1 MVLFSGVAL
10 ICIMNIEDYKS
21 NVLLL
26 HQASQF
32 SFLKIRKEMDR
43 SVEYEAIYQICLD
56 CVA

>member
-1 MVLFSGVAL
+1 MLHFSGVAL

-56 CVA
+56 